1 MQPTTKLFINGEF
14 VESKSDRWVKNY
26 NPATNEVL
34 SLVPCATQDEMN
46 SAVDAA
52 KRAFPGWKSRSILSR
67 QQVMFK
73 LRELIKN
80 HMVLKPFVCCM
91 F

>member
-1 MQPTTKLFINGEF
+1 MVSMQPTTKLFINGEF
-14 VESKSDRWVKNY
+14 VESKSDRWIKNY

-52 KRAFPGWKSRSILSR
+52 KRAFPDWKSRSILSR

-80 HMVLKPFVCCM
+80 NMV
-91 F
+91 